1 MTDSRP
7 ISSPKVPGVALRRLS
22 ALLLWTL
29 LTPVCLTAQE
39 NQSPAPPAEA
49 VPPTPT
55 QALELSDEVVR
66 DVLTNFQRAIETR
79 NFDRLLD
86 TFDRESMKDFPEVR
100 EEFAAFFRLHDNI
113 KFRYQL
119 LQATADK
126 DVAFAT
132 TDVDMDAEPRDD
144 LPTEQR
150 RSTQMRFQ
158 MKQTSKGW
166 RIIGIKP
173 MDFFAK

>member
-119 LQATADK
+119 LQVSADK
-126 DVAFAT
+126 DAGFAIA
-132 TDVDMDAEPRDD
+132 DVEMDPEPRDI
-144 LPTEQR
+144 LPTEHR
-150 RSTQMRFQ
+150 RSAQMRFEL
-158 MKQTSKGW
+158 KRTPAGW
-166 RIIGIKP
+166 RALGLKP
-173 MDFFAK
+173 MDFFTQ